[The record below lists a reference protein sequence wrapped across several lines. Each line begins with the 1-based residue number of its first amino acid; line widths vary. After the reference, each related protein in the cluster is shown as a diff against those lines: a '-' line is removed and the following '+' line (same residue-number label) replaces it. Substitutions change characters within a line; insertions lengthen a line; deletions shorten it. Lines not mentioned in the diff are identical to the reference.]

1 MSELIEGEDFY
12 WEGARM
18 IFTRRFLLRR
28 GYCCGSGCRHCPY
41 EPRATKGTTTVATE
55 SRLAASSESPTQ

>member
-1 MSELIEGEDFY
+1 MDEVIEGEDFY
-12 WEGARM
+12 WEDAWM

-41 EPRATKGTTTVATE
+41 EPRATKGTTT
-55 SRLAASSESPTQ
+55 SAAETRPAALPEQPTQ